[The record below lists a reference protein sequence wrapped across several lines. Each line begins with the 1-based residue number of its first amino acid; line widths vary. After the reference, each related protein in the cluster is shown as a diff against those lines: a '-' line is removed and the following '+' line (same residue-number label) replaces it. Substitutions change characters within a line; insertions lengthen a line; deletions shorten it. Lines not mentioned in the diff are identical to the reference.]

1 MMGRAEADGH
11 HIRRCP
17 ANPDV
22 NESSGESPRHKCFD
36 TIHGVPSHLAGSKHL
51 RTVGS

>member
-1 MMGRAEADGH
+1 MGRAEADGH

-22 NESSGESPRHKCFD
+22 DESSGESRIHKCFD
-36 TIHGVPSHLAGSKHL
+36 TIHGVPNQLAGSKQL
-51 RTVGS
+51 RTVAS